1 MKKKSDLLPG
11 KWKRGEK
18 PPCLLTPPKKENA
31 YISSSV
37 VLSVEIKL
45 HPWNLFFKRII

>member
-11 KWKRGEK
+11 KWKRGDN
-18 PPCLLTPPKKENA
+18 PPHILNPPKKENA
-31 YISSSV
+31 YISSSI
-37 VLSVEIKL
+37 VLSAEIKL